1 MGTSPSPVS
10 GSAAACGPGA
20 PARLRGARLAIG
32 AAIALFLAWLAW
44 QGYRNPDFLL
54 GLAAFRLC

>member
-1 MGTSPSPVS
+1 V
-10 GSAAACGPGA
+10 
-20 PARLRGARLAIG
+20 RLALG
-32 AAIALFLAWLAW
+32 AAIVLLLAWLAW

>member
-1 MGTSPSPVS
+1 M
-10 GSAAACGPGA
+10 A
-20 PARLRGARLAIG
+20 PAGPRRARLALG
-32 AAIALFLAWLAW
+32 AVIVLLLAWLAW

>member
-1 MGTSPSPVS
+1 MGASPSPVADS
-10 GSAAACGPGA
+10 SAVRDTRTPAGPG
-20 PARLRGARLAIG
+20 RARLALG
-32 AAIALFLAWLAW
+32 AAIVLLLAWLAW

>member
-1 MGTSPSPVS
+1 MGTLPSPIAGRAIATAPVPS
-10 GSAAACGPGA
+10 PAARR
-20 PARLRGARLAIG
+20 ARVVIG
-32 AAIALFLAWLAW
+32 AAAVMLLAWLAW

>member
-1 MGTSPSPVS
+1 MAASPSPVADPAAVVGPRGPS
-10 GSAAACGPGA
+10 GP
-20 PARLRGARLAIG
+20 RRARLAIG
-32 AAIALFLAWLAW
+32 TAIALFLVWLAW

>member
-1 MGTSPSPVS
+1 MGILLSSWVAPT
-10 GSAAACGPGA
+10 AAAGRPSA
-20 PARLRGARLAIG
+20 VLPRLILRLAG
-32 AAIALFLAWLAW
+32 AATALLLLYAAW

>member
-1 MGTSPSPVS
+1 MGACPSPVADS
-10 GSAAACGPGA
+10 SAVGGPRA
-20 PARLRGARLAIG
+20 PAGPRRAPLALG
-32 AAIALFLAWLAW
+32 AAIVLLLAWLAW

>member
-1 MGTSPSPVS
+1 MGASPSPVADS
-10 GSAAACGPGA
+10 SAVVGPRAPAGPG
-20 PARLRGARLAIG
+20 RVRLALG
-32 AAIALFLAWLAW
+32 AAIVLLLAWLAW

>member
-1 MGTSPSPVS
+1 MPHRV
-10 GSAAACGPGA
+10 
-20 PARLRGARLAIG
+20 RLALG

>member
-1 MGTSPSPVS
+1 MGGNPSPVIDPAAV
-10 GSAAACGPGA
+10 GSPRVAVAA
-20 PARLRGARLAIG
+20 RRVRHAIG
-32 AAIALFLAWLAW
+32 LAIALLCLWFVW

>member
-1 MGTSPSPVS
+1 MGTLPSPWVDPPAAADRPSPVT
-10 GSAAACGPGA
+10 P
-20 PARLRGARLAIG
+20 RLILRLVG
-32 AAIALFLAWLAW
+32 AATALALLYAAW